1 MAFIWNGFEL
11 IRTSIFLVYFL
22 FLQLLLLLAVLAQ
35 KIPLQYIGRSSFTVR
50 ISEFTLTVRHCSRFQ
65 EKFYIL
71 GTYVNLPFICSLT
84 IDHEFTYQRTFVN
97 SWPHQ

>member
-71 GTYVNLPFICSLT
+71 GTYVNLPFI
-84 IDHEFTYQRTFVN
+84 
-97 SWPHQ
+97 